1 MALSIL
7 MAVFGI
13 IVATAMIWYASEQL
27 EDAAHQLA
35 GHYGMPEI
43 VKGTL
48 LMAISSS
55 FPELA
60 TVVLA
65 GVVHGD
71 FDLGIASIIGSA
83 IFNILVIPGASA
95 LAQSKTF
102 RTDHQI
108 VYRETLFYLSSVLV
122 IALLFC
128 LAVIFFPLTSQ
139 GPLQGAMSWQLALF
153 PLAFYILYGYI
164 QWHEVKG
171 NQPEPSLK
179 VEKPWKPWS
188 RLILSMVA
196 VAIGVEI
203 LLNVVVGIGESV
215 DVPTWVW
222 GATIVAVVT
231 SLPDLFMS
239 VKAAQNHSSD
249 SSMGNAVGSNT
260 FDLLVVIPV
269 GVLVLGYVPIH
280 LEILLPL
287 VAYLML
293 ATVIIMVLMRE
304 NYELSR
310 SNAWMLLFL
319 YLVFLI
325 WIFNR

>member
-1 MALSIL
+1 MLVNIL
-7 MAVFGI
+7 LAVVGI
-13 IVATAMIWYASEQL
+13 IVATAIIWYASEKL
-27 EDAAHQLA
+27 EDAAHELA
-35 GHYGMPEI
+35 GHYGMPE
-43 VKGTL
+43 VAKGTL
-48 LMAISSS
+48 LMAVSSS

-65 GVVHGD
+65 TVVHSD

-95 LAQSKTF
+95 LANASTF
-102 RTDHQI
+102 KTDHQI
-108 VYRETLFYLSSVLV
+108 VYRETLFYLCAVLV
-122 IALLFC
+122 VALLFC
-128 LAVIFFPLTSQ
+128 LAVIFFPLPAH
-139 GPLQGAMSWQLALF
+139 GPLQGAMSWQLALL

-164 QWHEVKG
+164 QWHEVKAHTS
-171 NQPEPSLK
+171 EPALR
-179 VEKPWKPWS
+179 VAAPWKPW
-188 RLILSMVA
+188 LKMIVSMVM

-203 LLNVVVGIGESV
+203 LLKVVIGIGETV

-222 GATIVAVVT
+222 GATVVAIVT

-269 GVLVLGYVPIH
+269 GVLVLGYVPVH

-287 VAYLML
+287 VSYLLM
-293 ATVIIMVLMRE
+293 ATVIILVLMRN
-304 NYELSR
+304 NYELTR
-310 SNAWMLLFL
+310 SNAWILLLL
-319 YLVFLI
+319 YLVFLV
-325 WIFNR
+325 WVFN